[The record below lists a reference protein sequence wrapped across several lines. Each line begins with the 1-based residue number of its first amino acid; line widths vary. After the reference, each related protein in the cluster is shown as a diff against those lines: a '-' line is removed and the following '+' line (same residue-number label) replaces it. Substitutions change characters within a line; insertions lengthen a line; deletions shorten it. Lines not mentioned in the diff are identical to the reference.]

1 MNFAGK
7 GNAYRRSKTLRFRVS
22 GRSDGCH
29 ARGEDCKGIA
39 FWRRPLTR
47 GPKVQGEEY
56 ANLSGKRTEFQDFE
70 SSRGQIVSKFEEQKK
85 ETFFFTL
92 LSRLKLAMHLRQSR
106 RRLPFVFSRCCHAAS
121 PAVVGLARGC
131 LLPFRA
137 AFTFRE
143 PNDT

>member
-39 FWRRPLTR
+39 FWRRPLSW
-47 GPKVQGEEY
+47 GPKVQGESQSLRQKDRIPRFRIF
-56 ANLSGKRTEFQDFE
+56 ARTNRVEI
-70 SSRGQIVSKFEEQKK
+70 RGTKK